1 MGELEKAYGAALS
14 KTKRGVYKQAAV
26 AGVIGLGGVYI
37 AKEKYKKRK
46 EAAQRILDFQTSVN
60 PLLVQHK
67 QLYRDG
73 TTWWNDLDTK
83 LNNSNQQVTEDGIRI
98 ALKNEAEQEILG
110 LLKLSGKTKE
120 DLDSNAF
127 RDLVDARFNYN
138 FGIHEEEKK
147 LYSDFKPYST
157 MEKATGQKKYLAP
170 IMKDIERV
178 EKLIAKDSNLGRSIT
193 RKIMGEPDPT
203 IVDAEVIG
211 AMGKTHFVPINS
223 KFLNSQAGQSFVS
236 RLNSNKNKLLAADQL
251 TNQKGINVQF
261 GVNADVVTN
270 TSFINALV
278 TGEGGPSLIKSDVD
292 NEAFYNSIKN
302 ELSIAWK
309 GEDLTGARTDIDLYD
324 HPLNS
329 SYTDGI
335 KFYGKFTIPQF
346 NSPTNLTTEKTYHDA
361 LNDFQNLFK
370 TNEEFR
376 AMFPNVKTSGDFIR
390 RLEFATSTLA
400 AKVKA
405 EVTEPL
411 TQVGAIQE
419 QREFR
424 FDDLE
429 YYEAA
434 FQTVVNNMFEDLST
448 GTDLI
453 ARVDSIDPRTLARTM
468 VDDTKQQI
476 QTNTNDSTTADMTA
490 NKLYEFKNSDG
501 NIQNVTL
508 NNYVDALFTQIKEAP
523 FFKRLDIADKINF
536 LDSIIFQD
544 KQNNEALFK
553 SNPALETAYNRYFN
567 NLKNNFKEAEK
578 TSSNSMKYA
587 GKL

>member
-14 KTKRGVYKQAAV
+14 KTKRGAFKQAAV

-46 EAAQRILDFQTSVN
+46 EAAERMLNFQTSVN
-60 PLLVQHK
+60 PLLVQRK

-83 LNNSNQQVTEDGIRI
+83 LNNNNQQATEGGIRI
-98 ALKNEAEQEILG
+98 ALKNEAEKEILG
-110 LLKLSGKTKE
+110 LLELSGKTKE

-127 RDLVDARFNYN
+127 RSLVDTRFNYN
-138 FGIHEEEKK
+138 LGVHEEEKK
-147 LYSDFKPYST
+147 LYSEFKPYST
-157 MEKATGQKKYLAP
+157 MEKAKGQKKYLAP
-170 IMKDIERV
+170 IMQDIERV
-178 EKLIAKDSNLGRSIT
+178 EKLIAKDSNLGRSVM
-193 RKIMGEPDPT
+193 RKLMGEPDPT

-211 AMGKTHFVPINS
+211 AMGKTHFVPVNS
-223 KFLNSQAGQSFVS
+223 KFLNSQAGQSFIS
-236 RLNSNKNKLLAADQL
+236 RLNSNKNKLLVADQL

-261 GVNADVVTN
+261 GVNADVITN
-270 TSFINALV
+270 TSFINELV

-324 HPLNS
+324 HPLNAT
-329 SYTDGI
+329 YTDGI
-335 KFYGKFTIPQF
+335 RTYGKFTILNF
-346 NSPTNLTTEKTYHDA
+346 NSPTGLTTEMTYHDA
-361 LNDFQNLFK
+361 LNQFQNLFK

-376 AMFPNVKTSGDFIR
+376 SMFPQVKTAGDFIR
-390 RLEFATSTLA
+390 RLENASSTLA
-400 AKVKA
+400 AKLKA

-411 TQVGAIQE
+411 TQAGATQE
-419 QREFR
+419 QREFK

-434 FQTVVNNMFEDLST
+434 FQTVVNNMFQDLST

-453 ARVDSIDPRTLARTM
+453 ATVNSVNVKQLAGQM
-468 VDDTKQQI
+468 VEQGREQLEN
-476 QTNTNDSTTADMTA
+476 NTGNSTTADMTA

-523 FFKRLDIADKINF
+523 SFKRLERAEKIDF
-536 LDSIIFQD
+536 LDSLIVQD
-544 KQNNEALFK
+544 KLNNEALFK

-567 NLKNNFKEAEK
+567 NLKNQFKQPV
-578 TSSNSMKYA
+578 KYSQA
-587 GKL
+587 FALY

>member
-223 KFLNSQAGQSFVS
+223 KFLNSQAGQSFIS

-324 HPLNS
+324 HPLNAK
-329 SYTDGI
+329 YTDGI
-335 KFYGKFTIPQF
+335 RTYGKFTILNF
-346 NSPTNLTTEKTYHDA
+346 NSPTGLTTEMTYHDA
-361 LNDFQNLFK
+361 LNQFQNLFK

-376 AMFPNVKTSGDFIR
+376 SMFPQVKTAGDFIR
-390 RLEFATSTLA
+390 RLENASSTLA
-400 AKVKA
+400 AKLKA

-411 TQVGAIQE
+411 TQAGAIQE
-419 QREFR
+419 QREFK

>member
-1 MGELEKAYGAALS
+1 MGELEKAYGAALK
-14 KTKRGVYKQAAV
+14 KTKRGAFKQAAV

-37 AKEKYKKRK
+37 AKQKYKKRK
-46 EAAQRILDFQTSVN
+46 EAAQRMLDFQTSVN
-60 PLLVQHK
+60 PLLVQRK
-67 QLYRDG
+67 KLYRDG

-83 LNNSNQQVTEDGIRI
+83 LNNNNQQATEGGIRI
-98 ALKNEAEQEILG
+98 ALKNEAEKEILG
-110 LLKLSGKTKE
+110 LLELSGKTKE

-127 RDLVDARFNYN
+127 RSLVDTRFNYN
-138 FGIHEEEKK
+138 LGVHEEEKK
-147 LYSDFKPYST
+147 LYSEFKPYST

-170 IMKDIERV
+170 IMQDIERV
-178 EKLIAKDSNLGRSIT
+178 EKLIAKDSNLGRSVM
-193 RKIMGEPDPT
+193 RKLMGEPDPA

-211 AMGKTHFVPINS
+211 AMGKTHFVPVNS
-223 KFLNSQAGQSFVS
+223 KFLNSQAGQSFIS

-261 GVNADVVTN
+261 GVNADVITN

-324 HPLNS
+324 HPLNAT
-329 SYTDGI
+329 YTDGI
-335 KFYGKFTIPQF
+335 RTYGKFTIPQF
-346 NSPTNLTTEKTYHDA
+346 NSPTNLTTEMTYHDA
-361 LNDFQNLFK
+361 LSDFQSLFK

-376 AMFPNVKTSGDFIR
+376 SMFPQVKTAGDFIR
-390 RLEFATSTLA
+390 RLENASSTLA
-400 AKVKA
+400 AKLKV

-411 TQVGAIQE
+411 TQAGAVQE
-419 QREFR
+419 QRKFK

-434 FQTVVNNMFEDLST
+434 FQTVVDNMFQDLST

-453 ARVDSIDPRTLARTM
+453 ATVNSLNVKQLAGQM
-468 VDDTKQQI
+468 VEQGKDQL
-476 QTNTNDSTTADMTA
+476 QTNTGNSTTADMTA

-508 NNYVDALFTQIKEAP
+508 NNYVDALFTKIKEAP
-523 FFKRLDIADKINF
+523 SFKRLERAEKINF
-536 LDSIIFQD
+536 LDSLIVQD
-544 KQNNEALFK
+544 KLNNEALFK

-567 NLKNNFKEAEK
+567 NLKNQFKDPV
-578 TSSNSMKYA
+578 KYSQPFA
-587 GKL
+587 MY